1 MAPRSP
7 PRSLAALEQQW
18 GARTPGT
25 PSTVRKHVTLGTR
38 PAFDSKQRDFV
49 AFLASID
56 MQHYAKKLRQ
66 EQIDCIADL
75 QILNDEDLEACG
87 IPPEAAKTM
96 MAGLADLHPSFA

>member
-1 MAPRSP
+1 
-7 PRSLAALEQQW
+7 
-18 GARTPGT
+18 
-25 PSTVRKHVTLGTR
+25 
-38 PAFDSKQRDFV
+38 
-49 AFLASID
+49 